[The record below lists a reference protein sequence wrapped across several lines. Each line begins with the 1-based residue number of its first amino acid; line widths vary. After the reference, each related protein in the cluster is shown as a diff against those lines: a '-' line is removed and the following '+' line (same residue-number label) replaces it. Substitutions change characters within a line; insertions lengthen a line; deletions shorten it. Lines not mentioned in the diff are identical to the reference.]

1 MPAVRT
7 ITRAVNNA
15 VSVQIP
21 EEYSAYSLEV
31 IVLPIL
37 DDDCNREL
45 HGLIP
50 PRNRQAVF
58 GALKNKIKYI
68 APDFD
73 EPLDD
78 FAEYM

>member
-15 VSVQIP
+15 VSVQVP

-37 DDDCNREL
+37 DGNCNHEL
-45 HGLIP
+45 NGLVP
-50 PRNRQAVF
+50 SSKKRAMF
-58 GALKNKIKYI
+58 GALKSKIKHI